1 MLHPPKIP
9 NRIDPPL
16 PPEFHQPPSSK
27 FLHRVLSF
35 KLHLPANSNFR
46 GKRDSR
52 ENTAVNILLNEWP
65 IKRPVGGAAR
75 LNQSYSQRLFYRREW
90 RSVSRRCRRGGRFS
104 GCATRGFSSFVRGII
119 TRATIIRNRATG
131 DGGSGENK

>member
-35 KLHLPANSNFR
+35 KLHLPANSNLR

-65 IKRPVGGAAR
+65 IKRPLLEAPRASTNLTRNDYFIAGNGAAFLGGVVGAADFLVAQPADFPPSFVELFEIGRRGTGGAAK
-75 LNQSYSQRLFYRREW
+75 
-90 RSVSRRCRRGGRFS
+90 
-104 GCATRGFSSFVRGII
+104 I
-119 TRATIIRNRATG
+119 
-131 DGGSGENK
+131 NK

>member
-1 MLHPPKIP
+1 MLRKFRTKSILPFLLSFINLHPR
-9 NRIDPPL
+9 NSFT
-16 PPEFHQPPSSK
+16 EF
-27 FLHRVLSF
+27 VLSF
-35 KLHLPANSNFR
+35 KLHLPANSNLR

-119 TRATIIRNRATG
+119 RNRTTG